1 MSNLIHTVL
10 YLQDYK
16 GREHTVNVQAYFF
29 PAEMPSFDHPGE
41 DSYFEIVSLNI
52 RGMEFDMWEL
62 VEILETMTRDDLE
75 SYIVEKLYDTI
86 ADFDDIDLFDRYI
99 SYKV

>member
-10 YLQDYK
+10 YLEDYK

-29 PAEMPSFDHPGE
+29 PAEMPSYEHPGE
-41 DSYFEIVSLNI
+41 DAYFEIVSLNI
-52 RGMEFDMWEL
+52 SGIDFDVWEL
-62 VEILETMTRDDLE
+62 AEILETMTRDELE
-75 SYIVEKLYDTI
+75 SYIVEKLFETV

-99 SYKV
+99 SYKL

>member
-10 YLQDYK
+10 YLEDYK

-29 PAEMPSFDHPGE
+29 PAEMASYDQPSA
-41 DSYFEIVSLNI
+41 DSYFEIVSMSI

-62 VEILETMTRDDLE
+62 SELLERMTRDELE
-75 SYIVEKLYDTI
+75 SYIVEKLYETI

>member
-16 GREHTVNVQAYFF
+16 GREYTVNVQAYFF
-29 PAEMPSFDHPGE
+29 PAEMPSYEHPGE
-41 DSYFEIVSLNI
+41 DSYFEIVSMAI
-52 RGMEFDMWEL
+52 RGMEFDMCEL
-62 VEILETMTRDDLE
+62 SEVLETMTWDELE

>member
-10 YLQDYK
+10 YLEDYK

-41 DSYFEIVSLNI
+41 DSYFEIVSVNI
-52 RGMEFDMWEL
+52 SGMEFDTLEL
-62 VEILETMTRDDLE
+62 SEVLETMTRDELE
-75 SYIVEKLYDTI
+75 GYIVDKLYETI
-86 ADFDDIDLFDRYI
+86 QDFDDIDLFDRYI
-99 SYKV
+99 NYKV

>member
-1 MSNLIHTVL
+1 MSNLISTVV

-16 GREHTVNVQAYFF
+16 GTEHTVNVQAYFF
-29 PAEMPSFDHPGE
+29 PEEMASYEHPSQ

-62 VEILETMTRDDLE
+62 SDILETMTRDELE
-75 SYIVEKLYDTI
+75 NYIVEKLYDTI